1 MPWKLINAEPQRDFV
16 GQKQKQGSDDA
27 KRYEITWRELQN
39 RQRSLG
45 IVCAHNARLNVED
58 ASDNFGGAW
67 ILIEAFGRILIETVA
82 RLALTVINGLTAILA
97 MLRVLYVLMIA
108 G

>member
-1 MPWKLINAEPQRDFV
+1 
-16 GQKQKQGSDDA
+16 
-27 KRYEITWRELQN
+27 
-39 RQRSLG
+39 
-45 IVCAHNARLNVED
+45 VED